1 MRATLRRVKIVLAPV
16 CLLPSAR
23 DPTRTPPRRS
33 LSATM
38 SHGKGKGKAGGDRKD
53 ASGSA
58 HWSGYIQVRD

>member
-1 MRATLRRVKIVLAPV
+1 
-16 CLLPSAR
+16 
-23 DPTRTPPRRS
+23 
-33 LSATM
+33 M